1 MNKTIW
7 MTIAAVCILAVTQSY
22 ASNIGIG
29 IRGGLNFSSVPSAD
43 DFSFIGTKTDG
54 GLVNLELLPDSYT
67 GFHFGVFGRLMLGN
81 IFFQPELLYTETGQK
96 MAVNEPNGTGGSTSE
111 FTQEFSHLKIPL
123 HAGIQ
128 FGPIHVGI
136 GPVAS
141 ILLDNTREHIENLSI
156 NYNTATI
163 GYQAIA
169 GLKFGNLMLD
179 FRFEDNLSKFGDGV
193 VIGNEQFEFDSRQ
206 RSYIISLG
214 ILVF

>member
-1 MNKTIW
+1 
-7 MTIAAVCILAVTQSY
+7 
-22 ASNIGIG
+22 
-29 IRGGLNFSSVPSAD
+29 
-43 DFSFIGTKTDG
+43 
-54 GLVNLELLPDSYT
+54 
-67 GFHFGVFGRLMLGN
+67 
-81 IFFQPELLYTETGQK
+81 
-96 MAVNEPNGTGGSTSE
+96 
-111 FTQEFSHLKIPL
+111 
-123 HAGIQ
+123 
-128 FGPIHVGI
+128 VGI

-179 FRFEDNLSKFGDGV
+179 FRFEDNLSKFGDSV